1 MILTN
6 SSKGTRPAV
15 GEAFSVFYI
24 HGAFS
29 TTSAWRGI
37 LQART
42 HNLPTIVPILP
53 GLAAAPPLSMT
64 QDYDLDKEVNHLIG
78 IIKTKTSGSV
88 HLVGHSYGGLV
99 AYAAALS
106 DRVDIRACTLFE
118 PLTLDLLK
126 QTGDAEALAELTD
139 FLDLYRAA
147 HEAGDPWAVRQVIDL
162 WGGAGFFDSLP
173 ERIQL
178 AMASMTGFNIQQWAA
193 NRAFTPSL
201 EQIQGMTTPIT
212 LVHGEKT
219 HPVCKLVNER
229 LHELLPNS
237 RLVEVKDALHFL
249 IQSHSDTCAAII
261 DQDVRTSS

>member
-1 MILTN
+1 VKPSAIRLET
-6 SSKGTRPAV
+6 PV
-15 GEAFSVFYI
+15 VYL

-29 TTSAWRGI
+29 TASAWRGI

-42 HNLPTIVPILP
+42 HNLPTIVPTLP
-53 GLAAAPPLSMT
+53 GLAVAPTPSMAR
-64 QDYDLDKEVNHLIG
+64 DYDLDKEVDHLAD
-78 IIKTKTSGSV
+78 IIKVETSEPV

-106 DRVDIRACTLFE
+106 GRVDIRACTLFE

-126 QTGDAEALAELTD
+126 QTGDAGVLAELTD
-139 FLDLYRAA
+139 FLDCYQAT
-147 HEAGDPWAVRQVIDL
+147 HEAGDLWAVRQVIDL
-162 WGGAGFFDSLP
+162 WGGAGFLESLP

-178 AMASMTGFNIQQWAA
+178 SMASMTGFNIQQWAA

-201 EQIQGMTTPIT
+201 EKIQAMTIPIT

-237 RLVEVKDALHFL
+237 RLVEVGDASHFL

-261 DQDVRTSS
+261 DQDVGASS